1 MSNDLFKNAIAL
13 TGGISTGKSTVCN
26 LFKLHGFLTIDAD
39 VIAHKLLD
47 ENSSKI
53 ASMFGNQ
60 YVQDNKVL
68 RKELG
73 KIIFSNEENK
83 LKLEALLHPLIKEEI
98 IKESRIFEEQNKP
111 YFVDIPLFFEKMN
124 YPISK
129 SLVIYTPKEL
139 QIQRLMKRDNI
150 DENEAKLKISNQ
162 MDIEEKKKLSN
173 MVIDNSKDLK
183 HLQAEVERIIGEILW
198 RTQNIAQVE
207 MTLLFFIHL

>member
-39 VIAHKLLD
+39 VIAHRLLD
-47 ENSSKI
+47 ENSNKI
-53 ASMFGNQ
+53 ATMFGEQ
-60 YVQDNKVL
+60 YVENGKVL

-98 IKESRIFEEQNKP
+98 IKESRIFESQNKP
-111 YFVDIPLFFEKMN
+111 CFVDIPLFFEKMN

-129 SLVIYTPKEL
+129 SLVIYTPKEI

-162 MDIEEKKKLSN
+162 MDIEEKRKLAD
-173 MVIDNSKDLK
+173 MVIDNSQNLK
-183 HLQAEVERIIGEILW
+183 HLQNEVERIIGEI
-198 RTQNIAQVE
+198 I
-207 MTLLFFIHL
+207 

>member
-47 ENSSKI
+47 ENSNKI
-53 ASMFGNQ
+53 ASMFGEQ
-60 YVQDNKVL
+60 YVENRKVL

-83 LKLEALLHPLIKEEI
+83 LKLEALLHPLIKEQI
-98 IKESRIFEEQNKP
+98 IKESKIFEEQNKP

-129 SLVIYTPKEL
+129 SLVIYTPKEI

-162 MDIEEKKKLSN
+162 MNIEEKRKLAD
-173 MVIDNSKDLK
+173 MVIDNSQNLK
-183 HLQAEVERIIGEILW
+183 HLQAEVERIIGEI
-198 RTQNIAQVE
+198 I
-207 MTLLFFIHL
+207 

>member
-26 LFKLHGFLTIDAD
+26 LLKLHGFLTIDAD
-39 VIAHKLLD
+39 KIAHKLLD

-53 ASMFGNQ
+53 EEMFGKE
-60 YVQDNKVL
+60 YVENGKVL

-98 IKESRIFEEQNKP
+98 IKESKIYEEQNKP
-111 YFVDIPLFFEKMN
+111 YFVDIPLFFEKMH

-150 DENEAKLKISNQ
+150 DEKEAKLKISNQ
-162 MDIEEKKKLSN
+162 MDIEEKRKLAN
-173 MVIDNSKDLK
+173 IVIDNSKDLK
-183 HLQAEVERIIGEILW
+183 HLQNEVERVIGEI
-198 RTQNIAQVE
+198 I
-207 MTLLFFIHL
+207 

>member
-26 LFKLHGFLTIDAD
+26 LFKLHGFLIIDAD
-39 VIAHKLLD
+39 EIAHKLLD

-53 ASMFGNQ
+53 AKMFGEQ
-60 YVQDNKVL
+60 YVQNRKVL

-98 IKESRIFEEQNKP
+98 VKKSRLFENQNKP
-111 YFVDIPLFFEKMN
+111 YFIDIPLFFEKMN
-124 YPISK
+124 YAIPR
-129 SLVIYTPKEL
+129 SLVVYTPKQL
-139 QIQRLMKRDNI
+139 QVQRLMKRDSI
-150 DENEAKLKISNQ
+150 DEEEALLKIHNQ
-162 MDIEEKKKLSN
+162 WDIEKKKKLAN

-183 HLQAEVERIIGEILW
+183 NQQNEVEKVIKEIL
-198 RTQNIAQVE
+198 
-207 MTLLFFIHL
+207 

>member
-39 VIAHKLLD
+39 VIAHRLLD
-47 ENSSKI
+47 ENSNKI
-53 ASMFGNQ
+53 ASMFGEQ
-60 YVQDNKVL
+60 YVQNGKVI

-83 LKLEALLHPLIKEEI
+83 LKLEALLHPLIKEQI
-98 IKESRIFEEQNKP
+98 IKESKIFEEQNKP
-111 YFVDIPLFFEKMN
+111 YFVDIPLFFEKMS
-124 YPISK
+124 YPIPK

-162 MDIEEKKKLSN
+162 MDIEKKRKLAD
-173 MVIDNSKDLK
+173 MVIDNSQNLK
-183 HLQAEVERIIGEILW
+183 HLQNEVERIIGEI
-198 RTQNIAQVE
+198 I
-207 MTLLFFIHL
+207 

>member
-26 LFKLHGFLTIDAD
+26 LLKLHGFLTIDAD
-39 VIAHKLLD
+39 KIAHKLLD

-53 ASMFGNQ
+53 EEMFGKE
-60 YVQDNKVL
+60 YVKNGKVL

-98 IKESRIFEEQNKP
+98 IKESKIYEEQNKP
-111 YFVDIPLFFEKMN
+111 YFVDIPLFFEKMH

-150 DENEAKLKISNQ
+150 DEKEAKLKISNQ
-162 MDIEEKKKLSN
+162 MDIEEKRKLAN
-173 MVIDNSKDLK
+173 IVIDNSKDLK
-183 HLQAEVERIIGEILW
+183 HLQNEVERVIGEI
-198 RTQNIAQVE
+198 I
-207 MTLLFFIHL
+207 

>member
-39 VIAHKLLD
+39 LIAHRLLD
-47 ENSSKI
+47 ENSDKI
-53 ASMFGNQ
+53 ASMFGEK
-60 YVQDNKVL
+60 YVENGKVI

-83 LKLEALLHPLIKEEI
+83 LKLEALLHPLIENEI
-98 IKESRIFEEQNKP
+98 IKESKIFEEQNKP
-111 YFVDIPLFFEKMN
+111 YFVDIPLFFEKMH
-124 YPISK
+124 YPIPK
-129 SLVIYTPKEL
+129 SLVIYTPKDI

-162 MDIEEKKKLSN
+162 MDIEEKKKLAD
-173 MVIDNSKDLK
+173 MVIDNSQKLK
-183 HLQAEVERIIGEILW
+183 HLQAEVERIIGEI
-198 RTQNIAQVE
+198 I
-207 MTLLFFIHL
+207 

>member
-39 VIAHKLLD
+39 KIAHKLLD
-47 ENSSKI
+47 ENSDKI
-53 ASMFGNQ
+53 IEMFGKQ
-60 YVQDNKVL
+60 YVENGKVL

-73 KIIFSNEENK
+73 KIIFTNEENK

-98 IKESRIFEEQNKP
+98 IKESKIFEEQNKP
-111 YFVDIPLFFEKMN
+111 YFVDIPLFFEKMH
-124 YPISK
+124 YPIPK

-162 MDIEEKKKLSN
+162 MDIEEKRKLAD
-173 MVIDNSKDLK
+173 MVIDNSQNLK
-183 HLQAEVERIIGEILW
+183 HLQNEVERIIGEI
-198 RTQNIAQVE
+198 I
-207 MTLLFFIHL
+207 

>member
-39 VIAHKLLD
+39 KIAHKLLD
-47 ENSSKI
+47 ENSNKI
-53 ASMFGNQ
+53 IEMFGKQ
-60 YVQDNKVL
+60 YVENGKVL

-73 KIIFSNEENK
+73 KIIFSNEKNK

-98 IKESRIFEEQNKP
+98 IKESKIYEEQNKP
-111 YFVDIPLFFEKMN
+111 YFVDIPLFFEKMH
-124 YPISK
+124 YPIPK

-139 QIQRLMKRDNI
+139 QVQRLMKRDNI
-150 DENEAKLKISNQ
+150 NEQEAKLKISNQ
-162 MDIEEKKKLSN
+162 MDIEEKKNLAD

-183 HLQAEVERIIGEILW
+183 HLQNEVEKIIGEI
-198 RTQNIAQVE
+198 I
-207 MTLLFFIHL
+207 

>member
-26 LFKLHGFLTIDAD
+26 LLKLHGFLTIDAD
-39 VIAHKLLD
+39 KIAHKLLD

-53 ASMFGNQ
+53 EEMFGKE
-60 YVQDNKVL
+60 YVENGKVL

-83 LKLEALLHPLIKEEI
+83 LKLEELLHPLIKEEI
-98 IKESRIFEEQNKP
+98 IKESKIYEEQNKP
-111 YFVDIPLFFEKMN
+111 YFVDIPLFFEKMH

-150 DENEAKLKISNQ
+150 DEKEAKLKISNQ
-162 MDIEEKKKLSN
+162 MDIEEKRKLAN
-173 MVIDNSKDLK
+173 IVIDNSKDLK
-183 HLQAEVERIIGEILW
+183 HLQNEVERVIGEI
-198 RTQNIAQVE
+198 I
-207 MTLLFFIHL
+207 

>member
-39 VIAHKLLD
+39 KIAHRLLD
-47 ENSSKI
+47 ENSHKI
-53 ASMFGNQ
+53 ASMFGEQ
-60 YVQDNKVL
+60 YVENGKVL

-98 IKESRIFEEQNKP
+98 IKESKIFEEQNKP
-111 YFVDIPLFFEKMN
+111 YFVDIPLFFEKMH

-129 SLVIYTPKEL
+129 SLVIYTPKNL
-139 QIQRLMKRDNI
+139 QIERLMKRDNI
-150 DENEAKLKISNQ
+150 SEDEAKLKISNQ
-162 MDIEEKKKLSN
+162 MDIEEKRKLAD
-173 MVIDNSKDLK
+173 MVIDNSQNLK
-183 HLQAEVERIIGEILW
+183 HLQNEVERIIGEI
-198 RTQNIAQVE
+198 I
-207 MTLLFFIHL
+207 

>member
-39 VIAHKLLD
+39 LIAHRLLD
-47 ENSSKI
+47 ENSDKI
-53 ASMFGNQ
+53 ASMFGKK
-60 YVQDNKVL
+60 YVENGKVI

-83 LKLEALLHPLIKEEI
+83 LKLEALLHPLIENEI
-98 IKESRIFEEQNKP
+98 IKESKIFEEQNKP
-111 YFVDIPLFFEKMN
+111 YFVDIPLFFEKMS
-124 YPISK
+124 YPIPK

-162 MDIEEKKKLSN
+162 MDIEEKRKLAD
-173 MVIDNSKDLK
+173 MVIDNSQNLK
-183 HLQAEVERIIGEILW
+183 HLQAEVERIIGEIIW
-198 RTQNIAQVE
+198 HIQNIVQVE
-207 MTLLFFIHL
+207 MTL

>member
-39 VIAHKLLD
+39 KIAHRLLD
-47 ENSSKI
+47 ENSNKI
-53 ASMFGNQ
+53 ATMFGEQ
-60 YVQDNKVL
+60 YVENGKVL

-98 IKESRIFEEQNKP
+98 IKESKIFEEQNKP
-111 YFVDIPLFFEKMN
+111 YFVDIPLFFEKMH

-129 SLVIYTPKEL
+129 SLVIYTPKNL
-139 QIQRLMKRDNI
+139 QIERLMKRDNI
-150 DENEAKLKISNQ
+150 SEEEAKLKISNQ
-162 MDIEEKKKLSN
+162 MDIEEKKSLGTYI
-173 MVIDNSKDLK
+173 IDNSKDLK
-183 HLQAEVERIIGEILW
+183 HLQNEVENLISKVL
-198 RTQNIAQVE
+198 N
-207 MTLLFFIHL
+207 

>member
-39 VIAHKLLD
+39 LIAHRLLD
-47 ENSSKI
+47 ENSDKI
-53 ASMFGNQ
+53 ASMFAEK
-60 YVQDNKVL
+60 YVENGKVI

-83 LKLEALLHPLIKEEI
+83 LKLEALLHPLIENEI
-98 IKESRIFEEQNKP
+98 IKESKIFEEQNKP
-111 YFVDIPLFFEKMN
+111 YFVDIPLFFEKMH
-124 YPISK
+124 YPIPK
-129 SLVIYTPKEL
+129 SLVIYTPKDI

-162 MDIEEKKKLSN
+162 MDIEEKKKLAD
-173 MVIDNSKDLK
+173 MVIDNSQNLK
-183 HLQAEVERIIGEILW
+183 HLQAEVERIIGEI
-198 RTQNIAQVE
+198 I
-207 MTLLFFIHL
+207 

>member
-26 LFKLHGFLTIDAD
+26 LLKLHGFLTIDAD
-39 VIAHKLLD
+39 KIAHKLLD

-53 ASMFGNQ
+53 EEMFGKE
-60 YVQDNKVL
+60 YVENGKVL

-98 IKESRIFEEQNKP
+98 IKESKIYEEQNKP
-111 YFVDIPLFFEKMN
+111 YFVDIPLFFEKMH

-139 QIQRLMKRDNI
+139 QLQRLMKRDNI
-150 DENEAKLKISNQ
+150 DEKEAKLKISNQ
-162 MDIEEKKKLSN
+162 MDIEEKRKLAN
-173 MVIDNSKDLK
+173 IVIDNSKDLK
-183 HLQAEVERIIGEILW
+183 HLQNEVERVIGEI
-198 RTQNIAQVE
+198 I
-207 MTLLFFIHL
+207 

>member
-39 VIAHKLLD
+39 KIAHRLLD
-47 ENSSKI
+47 ENSDKI
-53 ASMFGNQ
+53 IEMFGKQ
-60 YVQDNKVL
+60 YVENGKVL

-98 IKESRIFEEQNKP
+98 IKESKIFEEQNKP
-111 YFVDIPLFFEKMN
+111 YFVDIPLFFEKMH

-150 DENEAKLKISNQ
+150 NENEAKLKISNQ
-162 MDIEEKKKLSN
+162 MDIEEKKKLAD

-183 HLQAEVERIIGEILW
+183 HLQDEVERIIGEI
-198 RTQNIAQVE
+198 I
-207 MTLLFFIHL
+207 

>member
-39 VIAHKLLD
+39 LIAHRLLD
-47 ENSSKI
+47 ENSDKI
-53 ASMFGNQ
+53 ASMFGEK
-60 YVQDNKVL
+60 YVENGKVI

-83 LKLEALLHPLIKEEI
+83 LKLEALLHPLIENEI
-98 IKESRIFEEQNKP
+98 IKESKIFEEQNKP
-111 YFVDIPLFFEKMN
+111 YFVDIPLFFEKMH
-124 YPISK
+124 YPIPK
-129 SLVIYTPKEL
+129 SLVIYTPKDI

-162 MDIEEKKKLSN
+162 MDIEEKRKLAN
-173 MVIDNSKDLK
+173 MVIDNSQNLK
-183 HLQAEVERIIGEILW
+183 HLQNEVERIIGEI
-198 RTQNIAQVE
+198 I
-207 MTLLFFIHL
+207 

>member
-39 VIAHKLLD
+39 KIAHRLLD
-47 ENSSKI
+47 ENSHKI
-53 ASMFGNQ
+53 ATMFGEQ
-60 YVQDNKVL
+60 YVENGKVL

-98 IKESRIFEEQNKP
+98 IKESKVFEEQNKP
-111 YFVDIPLFFEKMN
+111 YFVDIPLFFEKMH
-124 YPISK
+124 YPIPK
-129 SLVIYTPKEL
+129 SLVIYTPKDL
-139 QIQRLMKRDNI
+139 QIDRLMKRDKI
-150 DENEAKLKISNQ
+150 DEAEAKLKISNQ
-162 MDIEEKKKLSN
+162 MDIEEKRKLAD

-183 HLQAEVERIIGEILW
+183 HLQNEVERIIGEI
-198 RTQNIAQVE
+198 I
-207 MTLLFFIHL
+207 